1 MDFHKLGYCFGSAF
15 PAILC
20 FILNGKYRKLAN
32 RVVGICTAECFVF
45 WSFNEKNWN

>member
-1 MDFHKLGYCFGSAF
+1 MDFHKLGYCFGCAF